1 MKKTR
6 ILVLLLTL
14 LLTLSCL
21 TLPLLAAAEPA
32 AEDPSATASADAS
45 ADASGDAQ
53 DTAEQESSQEVIVSA
68 DPSFTVAAKAAL
80 LIDLNTGRTVYEQD
94 ADERVYPASLTK
106 IMTCLLALENGN
118 LSDVITVDESAL
130 SGLDQDSSVV
140 GLKVGEQI
148 TLENLL
154 YCMMV
159 SSGND
164 AANVV
169 AEYIAGSVAD
179 FVRMMNERA
188 YALGCKDTHFNNP
201 HGLHDESHYTTA
213 RDLAI
218 ITQAALKSENFRQIV
233 DTAEYVIPA
242 SATGEEHKLKTTNM
256 LIYKSTGNSLYYSRA
271 TGVKTGYTSAAGRCL
286 IATAED
292 DGIRFLSVLC
302 GAKTSILD
310 TGDLLMES
318 FPETIKLLDYGFDNF
333 SYVTAL
339 SPLYPIDQVTVLNSA
354 GSEAVA
360 VAPAKDVRLLLP
372 ANYNP
377 DALRTEILLDAKEV
391 EAPVSEGQ
399 KLGLARVYYGNEL
412 IDETDLLAIADVTRS
427 EFSSVP
433 LMMKAYQLFSAQSDY
448 PLHVGVTE
456 TGTEHMGVIK
466 SAMGIGGLLCMGI
479 GDTIRVSLT
488 ADPVREVYAAHDIL
502 KAAGLRHDGVNIVAC
517 PTCGRTRIDLISLAS
532 RVEAA
537 LRDCKKPITVAVMG
551 CVVNGPGE
559 AREADVGIAGGDGVG
574 MLFAKGEMI
583 QKLPY
588 DELLPAL
595 LSYIDTL

>member
-140 GLKVGEQI
+140 GLQVGEQI
-148 TLENLL
+148 TLEDLL

-159 SSGND
+159 HSGND
-164 AANVV
+164 AANAVV

-188 YALGCKDTHFNNP
+188 YELGCKDTHFNNP

-213 RDLAI
+213 RDLAR

-233 DTAEYVIPA
+233 DTAEYVIPE
-242 SATGEEHKLKTTNM
+242 SATGEEHKLKTTNL
-256 LIYKSTGNSLYYSRA
+256 LIYKSTGNSLYYPRA

-302 GAKTSILD
+302 GAKTTILD

-377 DALRTEILLDAKEV
+377 EALRTEVLLDANEV

-427 EFSSVP
+427 ELSSVATNST
-433 LMMKAYQLFSAQSDY
+433 AYIQQNWWKWIVFLILGIIAAFLILLVLLQIRRRRLRRMRLEKRRRDW
-448 PLHVGVTE
+448 
-456 TGTEHMGVIK
+456 K
-466 SAMGIGGLLCMGI
+466 SSIAAATATTARNSRRKEGHHGLG
-479 GDTIRVSLT
+479 R
-488 ADPVREVYAAHDIL
+488 
-502 KAAGLRHDGVNIVAC
+502 AAGNVPAMYDVSPVPDAAQRCIRRGAHGRGDSLR
-517 PTCGRTRIDLISLAS
+517 RR
-532 RVEAA
+532 R
-537 LRDCKKPITVAVMG
+537 
-551 CVVNGPGE
+551 PG
-559 AREADVGIAGGDGVG
+559 
-574 MLFAKGEMI
+574 
-583 QKLPY
+583 
-588 DELLPAL
+588 
-595 LSYIDTL
+595 

>member
-6 ILVLLLTL
+6 LLSLLLAL
-14 LLTLSCL
+14 LIACSCF
-21 TLPLLAAAEPA
+21 TLPVLAAAESAETDA
-32 AEDPSATASADAS
+32 ASDEAAASDAS
-45 ADASGDAQ
+45 AG
-53 DTAEQESSQEVIVSA
+53 TAEETADETTGEVIVSA
-68 DPSFTVAAKAAL
+68 DPNFSVDAKAAL

-94 ADERVYPASLTK
+94 ADVRVYPASLTK
-106 IMTCLLALENGN
+106 IMTCLIALENGN

-130 SGLDQDSSVV
+130 AGLDQDSSVV
-140 GLKVGEQI
+140 GLQVGEKI

-154 YCMMV
+154 YCMMI

-233 DTAEYVIPA
+233 ATAEYTVPE
-242 SATGEEHKLKTTNM
+242 SSLGPEHVLKTTNM
-256 LIYKSTGNSLYYSRA
+256 LIYNSTGNSLYYSRA

-292 DGIRFLSVLC
+292 GDVRFLSVLC
-302 GAKTSILD
+302 GAKTSIQD

-318 FPETIKLLDYGFDNF
+318 FPETRKLLDYGFDNF

-339 SPLYPIDQVTVLNSA
+339 SPLYPIAQVNVLNSA

-360 VAPAKDVRLLLP
+360 VAPAKDVKLLLP
-372 ANYNP
+372 ANYTP
-377 DALRTEILLDAKEV
+377 DSLRTEISLDAQEV

-399 KLGLARVYYGNEL
+399 KLGLARVYYGKEL
-412 IDETDLLAIADVTRS
+412 IDETDLLAIADVSRS
-427 EFSSVP
+427 ELSSVASNSS
-433 LMMKAYQLFSAQSDY
+433 AYIQQNWWKWIVFLI
-448 PLHVGVTE
+448 L
-456 TGTEHMGVIK
+456 GVI
-466 SAMGIGGLLCMGI
+466 AAFVILLVYLQ
-479 GDTIRVSLT
+479 IRRRRLRRLRMEKRRR
-488 ADPVREVYAAHDIL
+488 DLEKQYHRRQFHD
-502 KAAGLRHDGVNIVAC
+502 D
-517 PTCGRTRIDLISLAS
+517 
-532 RVEAA
+532 
-537 LRDCKKPITVAVMG
+537 
-551 CVVNGPGE
+551 
-559 AREADVGIAGGDGVG
+559 
-574 MLFAKGEMI
+574 
-583 QKLPY
+583 Y
-588 DELLPAL
+588 D
-595 LSYIDTL
+595 IK

>member
-1 MKKTR
+1 MKKIR
-6 ILVLLLTL
+6 ILSFLLALVLA
-14 LLTLSCL
+14 LSCL
-21 TLPLLAAAEPA
+21 ALPALAAEEAAADPDAESS
-32 AEDPSATASADAS
+32 AEADAS
-45 ADASGDAQ
+45 SGEDTQEDA
-53 DTAEQESSQEVIVSA
+53 SQEVIVSA
-68 DPSFTVAAKAAL
+68 DPSFSVAAKAAL

-118 LSDVITVDESAL
+118 LSDVITVDEAAL

-159 SSGND
+159 HSGND

-188 YALGCKDTHFNNP
+188 YELGCKDTHFNNP

-233 DTAEYVIPA
+233 NTAEYVIPA

-256 LIYKSTGNSLYYSRA
+256 LIYKSTGNSLYYPRA

-339 SPLYPIDQVTVLNSA
+339 SPLYPIAQVNVLNSA

-377 DALRTEILLDAKEV
+377 DSLRTEILLDADEV
-391 EAPVSEGQ
+391 EAPVTEGQ
-399 KLGLARVYYGNEL
+399 KLGLARVYYGKEL
-412 IDETDLLAIADVTRS
+412 IDETDLLAIADVARS
-427 EFSSVP
+427 ELSSVASTST
-433 LMMKAYQLFSAQSDY
+433 AY
-448 PLHVGVTE
+448 
-456 TGTEHMGVIK
+456 
-466 SAMGIGGLLCMGI
+466 
-479 GDTIRVSLT
+479 
-488 ADPVREVYAAHDIL
+488 
-502 KAAGLRHDGVNIVAC
+502 
-517 PTCGRTRIDLISLAS
+517 
-532 RVEAA
+532 
-537 LRDCKKPITVAVMG
+537 
-551 CVVNGPGE
+551 
-559 AREADVGIAGGDGVG
+559 
-574 MLFAKGEMI
+574 I
-583 QKLPY
+583 QKNWWKWIVFLILGIIAAFLV
-588 DELLPAL
+588 LLVL
-595 LSYIDTL
+595 LQIRRKRIRRLRMERRRRDLEKQYRRRYRDDREE

>member
-6 ILVLLLTL
+6 LLSLLLAL
-14 LLTLSCL
+14 LIACSCL
-21 TLPLLAAAEPA
+21 TLPVLAAAES
-32 AEDPSATASADAS
+32 AEADAS
-45 ADASGDAQ
+45 SGQAASDEASANGEEEAA
-53 DTAEQESSQEVIVSA
+53 AEPNEEVVVSA
-68 DPSFTVAAKAAL
+68 DPNFSVDAKAAL
-80 LIDLNTGRTVYEQD
+80 LLDLNTGRTVYEQD
-94 ADERVYPASLTK
+94 ADVRVYPASLTK
-106 IMTCLLALENGN
+106 IMTCLIALENGN
-118 LSDVITVDESAL
+118 LSDIITVDESAL
-130 SGLDQDSSVV
+130 TGLDQDSSVV
-140 GLKVGEQI
+140 GLQVGEKM

-233 DTAEYVIPA
+233 ATAEYTIPE
-242 SATGEEHKLKTTNM
+242 STLGPEHVLKTTNM
-256 LIYKSTGNSLYYSRA
+256 LIYNSTGNSLYYSRA

-292 DGIRFLSVLC
+292 GDVRFLSVLC
-302 GAKTSILD
+302 GAKTSIQES
-310 TGDLLMES
+310 GDLLMES

-339 SPLYPIDQVTVLNSA
+339 SPLYPIAQVSVLNSA

-360 VAPAKDVRLLLP
+360 VAPAKDVKLLLP

-377 DALRTEILLDAKEV
+377 DSLRTEISLDAQEV

-399 KLGLARVYYGNEL
+399 KLGVAKVYYANEL
-412 IDETDLLAIADVTRS
+412 IDETDLLAIADVSRS
-427 EFSSVP
+427 ELSSVASNSS
-433 LMMKAYQLFSAQSDY
+433 AYIQKNWWKWIVFVIL
-448 PLHVGVTE
+448 
-456 TGTEHMGVIK
+456 GVI
-466 SAMGIGGLLCMGI
+466 AAFVIFLVYLQ
-479 GDTIRVSLT
+479 IRRRRLRRLRMEKRRR
-488 ADPVREVYAAHDIL
+488 DLEKQYHRRRFHD
-502 KAAGLRHDGVNIVAC
+502 D
-517 PTCGRTRIDLISLAS
+517 
-532 RVEAA
+532 
-537 LRDCKKPITVAVMG
+537 
-551 CVVNGPGE
+551 
-559 AREADVGIAGGDGVG
+559 
-574 MLFAKGEMI
+574 
-583 QKLPY
+583 Y
-588 DELLPAL
+588 D
-595 LSYIDTL
+595 IK

>member
-6 ILVLLLTL
+6 LLSLLLAL
-14 LLTLSCL
+14 LIACSCL
-21 TLPLLAAAEPA
+21 TLPVLAAAES
-32 AEDPSATASADAS
+32 AEADAS
-45 ADASGDAQ
+45 SGQAASDEASANGEEEAA
-53 DTAEQESSQEVIVSA
+53 AEPNEEVVVSA
-68 DPSFTVAAKAAL
+68 DPNFSVDAKAAL
-80 LIDLNTGRTVYEQD
+80 LLDLNTGRTVYEQD
-94 ADERVYPASLTK
+94 ADVRVYPASLTK
-106 IMTCLLALENGN
+106 IMTCLIALENGN
-118 LSDVITVDESAL
+118 LSDIITVDESAL
-130 SGLDQDSSVV
+130 TGLDQDSSVV
-140 GLKVGEQI
+140 GLQVGEKM

-233 DTAEYVIPA
+233 ATAEYTIPE
-242 SATGEEHKLKTTNM
+242 STLGPEHDLKTTNM
-256 LIYKSTGNSLYYSRA
+256 LIYNSTGNSLYYSRA

-292 DGIRFLSVLC
+292 GDVRFLSVLC
-302 GAKTSILD
+302 GAKTSIQD

-339 SPLYPIDQVTVLNSA
+339 SPLYPIAQVGVLHSA

-360 VAPAKDVRLLLP
+360 VAPAKDVKLLLP

-377 DALRTEILLDAKEV
+377 DSLDIETLLDADEV

-399 KLGLARVYYGNEL
+399 KLGVAKVYYAGEL
-412 IDETDLLAIADVTRS
+412 IDETDLLAIADVSRS
-427 EFSSVP
+427 ELSSAASNSS
-433 LMMKAYQLFSAQSDY
+433 AYIQKNWWKWIVFLI
-448 PLHVGVTE
+448 L
-456 TGTEHMGVIK
+456 GVI
-466 SAMGIGGLLCMGI
+466 AAFVIFLVYLQ
-479 GDTIRVSLT
+479 IRRRRLRRLRMEKRRR
-488 ADPVREVYAAHDIL
+488 DLEKQYHRRRFRDDYDI
-502 KAAGLRHDGVNIVAC
+502 K
-517 PTCGRTRIDLISLAS
+517 
-532 RVEAA
+532 
-537 LRDCKKPITVAVMG
+537 
-551 CVVNGPGE
+551 
-559 AREADVGIAGGDGVG
+559 
-574 MLFAKGEMI
+574 
-583 QKLPY
+583 
-588 DELLPAL
+588 
-595 LSYIDTL
+595 

>member
-21 TLPLLAAAEPA
+21 TLPLLAAAEPS

-333 SYVTAL
+333 FYVTAL

-377 DALRTEILLDAKEV
+377 DALRTEVLLDAKEV

-427 EFSSVP
+427 EFSSVASTST
-433 LMMKAYQLFSAQSDY
+433 AYIQKNWWKWIVFLI
-448 PLHVGVTE
+448 L
-456 TGTEHMGVIK
+456 GVI
-466 SAMGIGGLLCMGI
+466 AAFLILLVLLQ
-479 GDTIRVSLT
+479 IRRRRLRRLRLEKRRR
-488 ADPVREVYAAHDIL
+488 DLEKQYRRRYRDDRE
-502 KAAGLRHDGVNIVAC
+502 
-517 PTCGRTRIDLISLAS
+517 
-532 RVEAA
+532 E
-537 LRDCKKPITVAVMG
+537 
-551 CVVNGPGE
+551 
-559 AREADVGIAGGDGVG
+559 
-574 MLFAKGEMI
+574 
-583 QKLPY
+583 
-588 DELLPAL
+588 
-595 LSYIDTL
+595 

>member
-6 ILVLLLTL
+6 ILAFLLTL
-14 LLTLSCL
+14 LLTASCL

-32 AEDPSATASADAS
+32 AEASSAPADAAS
-45 ADASGDAQ
+45 DASGDAQ
-53 DTAEQESSQEVIVSA
+53 EPAEEDSSQEAVVSA

-94 ADERVYPASLTK
+94 ADVRVYPASLTK

-130 SGLDQDSSVV
+130 AGLDQDSSVV

-218 ITQAALKSENFRQIV
+218 ITQAALKSENFRQMV
-233 DTAEYVIPA
+233 DTAEYIIPE
-242 SATGEEHKLKTTNM
+242 SATGDKHDLKTTNK

-302 GAKTSILD
+302 GAKTTILD

-412 IDETDLLAIADVTRS
+412 IDETDLLAIADVARS
-427 EFSSVP
+427 ELSSVATNST
-433 LMMKAYQLFSAQSDY
+433 AYIQQNWWKWIVFLI
-448 PLHVGVTE
+448 L
-456 TGTEHMGVIK
+456 GVI
-466 SAMGIGGLLCMGI
+466 AAFLILLVLLQ
-479 GDTIRVSLT
+479 IRRRRLRRLRLEKRRR
-488 ADPVREVYAAHDIL
+488 DLEKQYRRRYRDERE
-502 KAAGLRHDGVNIVAC
+502 
-517 PTCGRTRIDLISLAS
+517 
-532 RVEAA
+532 E
-537 LRDCKKPITVAVMG
+537 
-551 CVVNGPGE
+551 
-559 AREADVGIAGGDGVG
+559 
-574 MLFAKGEMI
+574 
-583 QKLPY
+583 
-588 DELLPAL
+588 
-595 LSYIDTL
+595 

>member
-1 MKKTR
+1 MKKTN
-6 ILVLLLTL
+6 ISAL
-14 LLTLSCL
+14 
-21 TLPLLAAAEPA
+21 LLAALLLIQLLCAPVSAVTAEPA
-32 AEDPSATASADAS
+32 ADAQADAQTASDNSAEDAAAEADS
-45 ADASGDAQ
+45 VPEDQLLSSR
-53 DTAEQESSQEVIVSA
+53 EQFS
-68 DPSFTVAAKAAL
+68 VAAKAAL
-80 LIDLNTGRTVYEQD
+80 LIDLNTNRVVYEQD

-106 IMTCLLALENGN
+106 IMTCLIALENGN
-118 LSDVITVDESAL
+118 LSDVVTVSESTLADLDE
-130 SGLDQDSSVV
+130 DSSVA
-140 GLKVGEQI
+140 GLVVGEQM

-159 SSGND
+159 VSGND
-164 AANVV
+164 ACNVI
-169 AEYIAGSVAD
+169 AEHVAGSVTD
-179 FVRMMNERA
+179 FVRMMNQRA
-188 YALGCKDTHFNNP
+188 YELGCTNTHFNNP

-427 EFSSVP
+427 EFSSVASTST
-433 LMMKAYQLFSAQSDY
+433 AYIQQNWWKWIVFLI
-448 PLHVGVTE
+448 L
-456 TGTEHMGVIK
+456 
-466 SAMGIGGLLCMGI
+466 GIIAAFLILLVLLQ
-479 GDTIRVSLT
+479 IRRRRLRRLRLEKRRR
-488 ADPVREVYAAHDIL
+488 DLEKQYRRRYRDDRE
-502 KAAGLRHDGVNIVAC
+502 
-517 PTCGRTRIDLISLAS
+517 
-532 RVEAA
+532 E
-537 LRDCKKPITVAVMG
+537 
-551 CVVNGPGE
+551 
-559 AREADVGIAGGDGVG
+559 
-574 MLFAKGEMI
+574 
-583 QKLPY
+583 
-588 DELLPAL
+588 
-595 LSYIDTL
+595 